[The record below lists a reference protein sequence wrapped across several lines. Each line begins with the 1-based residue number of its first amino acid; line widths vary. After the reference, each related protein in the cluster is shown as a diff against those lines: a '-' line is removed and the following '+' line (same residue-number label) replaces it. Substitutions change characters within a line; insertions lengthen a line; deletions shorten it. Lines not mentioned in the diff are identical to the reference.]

1 MVEMGYIGL
10 NKNKRNGENNEFKD
24 KITFEFA
31 LDTLPSNGTRT
42 RALFSDSG
50 TFDLLGT
57 VNVPSGQKLAL
68 GCPVATDITITGAGT
83 ITGEGTLTGGGFG

>member
-1 MVEMGYIGL
+1 MGYIGL

-42 RALFSDSG
+42 RALLSDSG
-50 TFDLLGT
+50 SFEVTGT
-57 VNVPSGQKLAL
+57 VEIPAGQVLAL
-68 GCPVATDITITGAGT
+68 GCPVASNVT
-83 ITGEGTLTGGGFG
+83 ITGEGTISGEGTITGGGFG